1 MSRRVVLSSSLALVM
16 LPACSDARSQARP
29 DDAMIEPYIAI
40 ATALS
45 QDRTEDVGTAAD
57 QVKQGAATLAGKPGI
72 ARIVGAVDGMHSSDL
87 AAARRSFK
95 IMSDGMVEYMRSDAP
110 SHAGRVLIHCPMA
123 FANKGAL
130 WVQNEGKIAN
140 PYHGSE
146 MLRCGNKLAWDAE
159 LPSTAKLD

>member
-1 MSRRVVLSSSLALVM
+1 VLASSLALAFV
-16 LPACSDARSQARP
+16 ACSDARSQSRP

-45 QDRTEDVGTAAD
+45 QDSVADLADAAD
-57 QVKQGAATLAGKPGI
+57 QVKRGAASLAGKPGV
-72 ARIVGAVDGMHSSDL
+72 ARIVASADGLGAEDL
-87 AAARRSFK
+87 AGARRSFK
-95 IMSDGMVEYMRSDAP
+95 TMSDGIVEYMRSEPA

-130 WVQNEGKIAN
+130 WVQSEGKIAN

-159 LPSTAKLD
+159 LPSTAKLE